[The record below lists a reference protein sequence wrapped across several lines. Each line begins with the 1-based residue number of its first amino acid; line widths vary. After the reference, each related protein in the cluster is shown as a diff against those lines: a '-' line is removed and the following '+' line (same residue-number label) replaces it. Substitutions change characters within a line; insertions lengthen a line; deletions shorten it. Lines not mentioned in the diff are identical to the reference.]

1 MRKSITLF
9 AASLLFLVGFTA
21 SAQNSETYRITFTNM
36 TSQIISPPIVATHS
50 IGTKIFRAGEAPS
63 ANLAA
68 LAEDADGSGLLDA
81 LDANPSVND
90 WAMGGGVLMPG
101 ASMTLDVEAASP
113 ASRFSA
119 VGMLVT
125 TNDAFFGIDSQVITG
140 GLWRKVFY
148 ANVYD
153 AGSEFNSED
162 CDFIPGPP
170 CGSGGIRDTGGAEG
184 FVSIHSGIH
193 GIDDLSVA
201 AYDWNNPGV
210 MVTVVRVNP

>member
-1 MRKSITLF
+1 MRKSF
-9 AASLLFLVGFTA
+9 ALIATSLLFLVGFSA
-21 SAQNSETYRITFTNM
+21 SAQNTETYHVTFTNL

-68 LAEDADGSGLLDA
+68 LAEDADASGLVDA
-81 LDANPSVND
+81 LDTDPSVKD

-101 ASMTLDVEAASP
+101 ASMTLEVEAASP
-113 ASRFSA
+113 AYRFSA

-140 GLWRKVFY
+140 GLWRKIFY

-170 CGSGGIRDTGGAEG
+170 CGSGGIRDTDGAEG

-193 GIDDLSVA
+193 GIDDLSSA
-201 AYDWNNPGV
+201 GYDWKNPGV
-210 MVTVVRVNP
+210 MVTVIRVNP